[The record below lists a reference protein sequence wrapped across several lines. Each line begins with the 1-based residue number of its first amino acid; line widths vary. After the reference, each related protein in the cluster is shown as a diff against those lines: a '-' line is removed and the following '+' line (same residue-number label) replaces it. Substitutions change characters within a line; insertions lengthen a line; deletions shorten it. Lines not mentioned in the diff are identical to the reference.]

1 MHRQV
6 VDEVKYGDPSS
17 EKCGSTGADLSS
29 NLLVES
35 SAFAILPTVDD
46 KLDQIWWRLKFGV
59 LQILETLV

>member
-6 VDEVKYGDPSS
+6 VDEVKYGDPSG
-17 EKCGSTGADLSS
+17 EKCGSTGADLGS

-46 KLDQIWWRLKFGV
+46 KLDQIWWRLEVRV